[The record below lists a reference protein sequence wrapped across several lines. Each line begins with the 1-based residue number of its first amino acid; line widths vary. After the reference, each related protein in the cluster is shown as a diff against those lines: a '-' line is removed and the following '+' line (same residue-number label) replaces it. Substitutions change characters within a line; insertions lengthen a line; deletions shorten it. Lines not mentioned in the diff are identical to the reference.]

1 MSSDNSDKTINISDN
16 KKSNQ
21 STWNNFHNDLILMG
35 YTSSEA
41 SYILNNNS
49 SRIGLDEFLIANVE
63 VDDLISHL
71 NSTNKFKK
79 YPKST
84 LAYLISIYNKKN
96 KHIVINQEFY
106 NFIQENIEAIDQELW
121 VRDNLFM
128 TKFDEQSTSEIYM
141 YEDAK
146 QHEPKD
152 EHKKITEDFS
162 LIKQKN
168 IVHKKQDYRNL
179 IAGFISSSLSRTVG
193 APLDRLKML
202 YQVNYIGTNFQPPS
216 MINGLK
222 EIYRNEGA
230 KGYFKGN
237 LINILKGSPE
247 NGIKLY
253 TFELTKWK
261 LQCINNH
268 DKLSKGE
275 LFMAGAL
282 SGVVATTVIF
292 PLEVLKMRIAAS
304 AKGTYSSISDALVKI
319 YREPRGMINF
329 YSGLEASICSAIP
342 NAGLNLSVYETLKVF
357 YSGKN
362 SIDNASYLSTSMLMY
377 IGGLSALISSTILYP
392 LQIVQARM
400 IMYNLKEAEMKL
412 LPIRNR
418 FLNRY
423 KFPKSVWTTWKLEG
437 TAGFYKGYVPGITK
451 IVIGNAIGFGIYEKT
466 RLLLGV
472 NKIK

>member
-1 MSSDNSDKTINISDN
+1 MSSNKSSTSENNLENSQT
-16 KKSNQ
+16 
-21 STWNNFHNDLILMG
+21 TWNNLHSDFTSMG

-41 SYILNNNS
+41 SHILNNYT
-49 SRIGLDEFLIANVE
+49 SRIGNDDYLVANVDIE
-63 VDDLISHL
+63 DLITHL

-84 LAYLISIYNKKN
+84 LVYLISIYNKKN
-96 KHIVINQEFY
+96 KHIVINQDFY
-106 NFIQENIEAIDQELW
+106 NFIQENIESVDQELW
-121 VRDNLFM
+121 VRDNLFL

-141 YEDAK
+141 YEDAE

-152 EHKKITEDFS
+152 DHNKPVDIEHTTN
-162 LIKQKN
+162 KQKTV
-168 IVHKKQDYRNL
+168 IHKKQDYRNL

-193 APLDRLKML
+193 SPLDRLKML
-202 YQVNYIGTNFQPPS
+202 YQVNYIGAKTPPS
-216 MINGLK
+216 MLNGLK
-222 EIYRNEGA
+222 EIYRSEGA
-230 KGYFKGN
+230 KGFFKGN

-261 LQCINNH
+261 LQCLNSH

-282 SGVVATTVIF
+282 SGVVSTTVIF

-319 YREPRGMINF
+319 YREPRGLINF

-400 IMYNLKEAEMKL
+400 IMYNLKMSEMKL
-412 LPIRNR
+412 LPIKNS

-423 KFPKSVWTTWKLEG
+423 KFPKSIYTSWKLEG
-437 TAGFYKGYVPGITK
+437 IAGFYKGYVPGITK

-466 RLLLGV
+466 RIFLGV
-472 NKIK
+472 NKIS